1 MGLVDD
7 DGVVL
12 AEKLALAARINAE
25 QRMIRDDD
33 VRVRRL
39 QASRLREALV
49 DEWAVL
55 AQALGF
61 SNRRMMP
68 GTIRDA
74 RNQVVAIP
82 RRGLADPLAD
92 V

>member
-12 AEKLALAARINAE
+12 AEEFALAARVNAK

-39 QASRLREALV
+39 KARGLREALV
-49 DEWAVL
+49 DERAVL

-61 SNRRMMP
+61 SDRGVVP
-68 GTIRDA
+68 G
-74 RNQVVAIP
+74 AICEATASTTTGASLT
-82 RRGLADPLAD
+82 RI
-92 V
+92 